1 MLKRL
6 EEKKIVRNNN
16 SVVEA
21 LIKKK
26 RIFME
31 NRVKYLL
38 KKILMVLYLD
48 F

>member
-21 LIKKK
+21 LIKK
-26 RIFME
+26 RGFLWRTE
-31 NRVKYLL
+31 
-38 KKILMVLYLD
+38 
-48 F
+48 